1 MISARTLTVMV
12 AALCLATPAWAQTR
26 IVFATGP
33 DDSGSLQRQLDAF
46 NASHEGEIQVEWKA
60 LDQSNDVHHEQLLDS
75 FSAGRAPHVLAAD
88 VVWTAELA
96 KQGHVADI
104 TRRFYQDL
112 ERGDFLEPSMDSA
125 TWRLRVWGV
134 PWYADAGVLFYRKD
148 LVGSPPSTWQEL
160 STSARAAQQ
169 KSGLPY
175 GYVFQGAD
183 YEGGTVNAAE
193 YIWGAGGELVQRQL
207 RPTGPLGSS
216 VVEVDV
222 VTIDSP
228 EAAAGLDA
236 ARELIADG
244 VSPAEVAQWREKE
257 AVDAFLSG
265 EAVFLRSW
273 PYVLGNLEGAGIERA
288 MVGVAPLPALTADH
302 AGTSCLGGFNLM
314 LAASASEAEQEA
326 AWELVQFLVAPEQQ
340 RQRALE
346 AGLLP
351 VHPALYGDASLLKD
365 APVVAL
371 AAEGV
376 ALHTRGRPM
385 SPFYSEMS
393 AQISSAFHRVLL
405 GELTGAQAVDALD
418 GELRAIAN
426 RNR

>member
-1 MISARTLTVMV
+1 MSNARTLTALV

-46 NASHEGEIQVEWKA
+46 NASHEGEIQVAWQA
-60 LDQSNDVHHEQLLDS
+60 LDESNDVHHKQLLDS
-75 FSAGRAPHVLAAD
+75 FSKGQAPHVLAAD

-96 KQGHVADI
+96 KQDLVVDL

-148 LVGSPPSTWQEL
+148 LVSTPPSTWAEL
-160 STSARAAQQ
+160 STSALAA
-169 KSGLPY
+169 KKRGGVAH

-193 YIWGAGGELVQRQL
+193 YIWGAGGELVQPQL
-207 RPTGPLGSS
+207 RPTGPLGSG

-222 VTIDSP
+222 VTIYSA

-236 ARELIADG
+236 ARKLVADG

-265 EAVFLRSW
+265 QAVFLRGW
-273 PYVLGNLEGAGIERA
+273 PYVIGALDDAPIERS
-288 MVGVAPLPALTADH
+288 MVGVAPLPALTADR
-302 AGTSCLGGFNLM
+302 ASTSCLGGFNLM
-314 LAASASEAEQEA
+314 LSASASEAEQEA
-326 AWELVQFLVAPEQQ
+326 AWELVQFLVAPDQQ

-351 VHPALYGDASLLKD
+351 VHPALYEDASVLKG
-365 APVVAL
+365 APAVAL

-376 ALHTRGRPM
+376 TLRTKVRPM

-393 AQISSAFHRVLL
+393 AQISSTFHRVLL

-418 GELRAIAN
+418 DALRATSN